1 MLIVKIF
8 SYECRVSCSGIRR
21 QGQETQ
27 TFTLRKEHLAF
38 PVETGELS
46 TNFVQEPFALVK
58 DRKSGLFFLSPAQ
71 VSLLSSSIMPR
82 NSRQSLITASLPLLC
97 LFSRSPVPLAPYYRA
112 PRAFIRDRIARR
124 HRQSTSSSLARPI
137 SMRYAKAKKKERKRK
152 KKKEIGKET
161 RRKHTVVSRPPRVN
175 SSLRAF
181 VTRDTRG

>member
-71 VSLLSSSIMPR
+71 VSLLSSSSIMPR

-112 PRAFIRDRIARR
+112 PRIYTRSNREEASTEYFIVSCPPDIDALREG
-124 HRQSTSSSLARPI
+124 
-137 SMRYAKAKKKERKRK
+137 KKERK